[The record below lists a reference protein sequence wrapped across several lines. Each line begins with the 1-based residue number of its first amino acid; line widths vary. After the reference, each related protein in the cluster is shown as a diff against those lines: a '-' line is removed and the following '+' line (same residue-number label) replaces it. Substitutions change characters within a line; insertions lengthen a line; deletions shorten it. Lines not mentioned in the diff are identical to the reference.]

1 MGVWLMVAVK
11 TCSQPVAMTSATH
24 LPHPARLAR
33 GLHLLELVS
42 VLMVLSVLLAL
53 AWGPWQRTLRHL
65 QAESLRAEL
74 TSSLV
79 LARNTAI
86 TQRRRVTVCGSADGV
101 NCSNAW
107 SQGWLVRTEPSPW
120 AAATAAAVIHVRDRI
135 PPPVRMESSQHRRHV
150 QFLPDG
156 RNAGTNQ
163 SLLLCVN
170 GKEHSRVIINVG
182 GRVRSERPRS
192 EKPC

>member
-1 MGVWLMVAVK
+1 MVAIK
-11 TCSQPVAMTSATH
+11 ACSHAVAMPAATL
-24 LPHPARLAR
+24 LPHPARLSR
-33 GLHLLELVS
+33 GLHLLELVI

-53 AWGPWQRTLRHL
+53 AWGPWQRTIRHL

-74 TSSLV
+74 ATSLA
-79 LARNTAI
+79 LARSTAT
-86 TQRRRVTVCGSADGV
+86 TQRRRVTVCGSDDAV
-101 NCSNAW
+101 NCGNAW
-107 SQGWLVRTEPSPW
+107 NQGWLVRMEPPPW
-120 AAATAAAVIHVRDRI
+120 AAATDAAVIHVRE
-135 PPPVRMESSQHRRHV
+135 PLPAAVRMQSSQHRLHV

-163 SLLLCVN
+163 SLLLCVD
-170 GKEHSRVIINVG
+170 GKEHSRVIISVG